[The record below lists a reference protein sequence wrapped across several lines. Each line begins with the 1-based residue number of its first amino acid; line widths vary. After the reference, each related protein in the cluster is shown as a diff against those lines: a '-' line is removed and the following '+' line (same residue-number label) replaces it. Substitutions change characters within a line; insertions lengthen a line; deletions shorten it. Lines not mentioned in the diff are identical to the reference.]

1 MEEVIMSEFVP
12 SFDEKKI
19 EKKWQDIWYSGH
31 YFDAEDFSDKEK
43 YYSLVEYPY
52 PSGVGMHIGHVRA
65 YLSLE
70 VISRKRR
77 MEGKNV
83 LFPIGFDAFGLPT
96 ENYAIKN
103 QVHPRIV
110 TDKNIST
117 YTKQLKRAGFSFD
130 FNRVVDTTDP
140 KYYRWT
146 QWIFLKL
153 FEHGL
158 AYKDVAYVNYCPDCK
173 VILSNE
179 ESQGGDCDR
188 CGSGVIQMQ
197 KNVWFLKITDYADKL
212 LDGLSDLECN
222 TRIRTEQQKWIGK
235 STGAYIYFPVENSHE
250 SLKVFTTRAD
260 TLYGAT
266 FMVIAPEHPLLEKFA
281 NRVENMDEVK
291 SYQEKAQMKT
301 EFERIELAK
310 DKTGVEIKGL
320 KAINPMTQESIPIFI
335 SDYVMITYGTGAIM
349 AVPAHD
355 TRDYEFAK
363 KYNLKIKEVISGG
376 DISEEAYTDIEGGTI
391 INSPLID
398 GFEVKDAIKTMIQYL
413 ENNNLGKEAMQFRM
427 KDWAFNRQRYW
438 GEPIPI
444 IYCDDCGIVP
454 VPYEDLPVTLPMV
467 ENFMPTDTG
476 ESPLANIPEFVNCT
490 CPKCGKPAK
499 RETDTMP
506 QWAGSSWYFLR
517 YMDPFNDQE
526 IASKEKLDYWG
537 KVDWYN
543 GGMEH
548 VTRHLI
554 YSRFWNQFLFDIG
567 VVPNQ
572 EPYMKRTAQG
582 IVLGADNEKMSKSRG
597 NVVNPMEI
605 IEEYGADTL
614 RTFVLFISD
623 YEMST
628 PWNDSGIKGAR
639 RFLDKIWRL
648 FPNVNQ
654 KEQHTK
660 SLELIINQTIL
671 GVTTDIENLKFN
683 TAIAK
688 MMILINE
695 YQKSE
700 EITKK
705 DYEVLLKLLN
715 PIAPHL
721 CEELWSKLGHK
732 DLLVFEDYPLHD
744 PKKLVE
750 DEIPIVIS
758 INGKVREK
766 ITVNSDISKEELEK
780 LAINQEKIQGY
791 IEGKQIVKIIV
802 VPNKLVN
809 IVIK

>member
-179 ESQGGDCDR
+179 ESQGGECDR